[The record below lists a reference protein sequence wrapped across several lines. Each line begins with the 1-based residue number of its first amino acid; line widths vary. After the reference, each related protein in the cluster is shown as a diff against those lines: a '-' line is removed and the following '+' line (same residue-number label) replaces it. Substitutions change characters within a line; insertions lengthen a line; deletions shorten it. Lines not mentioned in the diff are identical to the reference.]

1 MSWKDKAAEYAVECL
16 PKEACGLLAII
27 KGKETFWPCEN
38 LSDAPDEYFVMCPD
52 SWADCEDQGELIG
65 IIHSHPYGSAL
76 PSDTDK
82 ASCEHLGLPFYIYSV
97 EHKDWYSFSPSGYK
111 SGLFGR
117 TWIWGKHDCWTL
129 ITDWFKEYKNIS
141 IPYTKR
147 PKTIKEF
154 REKPL
159 FEKTLPKLGFKEV
172 KNQDDIQTGDV
183 LLMEDENQKLSHA
196 ALYIGNQTIFHHMI
210 KQLSCREI
218 YDLRYIQ
225 ATKKVFRYAA

>member
-1 MSWKDKAAEYAVECL
+1 MTWKDKAAEYAVECL

-38 LSDAPDEYFVMCPD
+38 LSEAPDEYFVMCPD
-52 SWADCEDQGELIG
+52 SWAECEDQGELIG
-65 IIHSHPYGSAL
+65 IVHSHTYGPAF
-76 PSDTDK
+76 PSEADK

-97 EHKDWYSFSPSGYK
+97 ENKDWQSFKPSGYK

-117 TWIWGKHDCWTL
+117 TWIWGKHDCWSL
-129 ITDWFKEYKNIS
+129 IVDFYREKLNIDLGS
-141 IPYTKR
+141 CYR
-147 PKTIKEF
+147 PKTLKKFIDN
-154 REKPL
+154 PH
-159 FEKTLPKLGFKEV
+159 FEKILKDANFKEV
-172 KNQDDIQTGDV
+172 DTNDIQENDV
-183 LLMEDENQKLSHA
+183 LLMEGIKQKLNHV
-196 ALYIGNQTIFHHMI
+196 ALYIGNQTIFHHNI

>member
-1 MSWKDKAAEYAVECL
+1 ML
-16 PKEACGLLAII
+16 FII
-27 KGKETFWPCEN
+27 
-38 LSDAPDEYFVMCPD
+38 A
-52 SWADCEDQGELIG
+52 
-65 IIHSHPYGSAL
+65 
-76 PSDTDK
+76 
-82 ASCEHLGLPFYIYSV
+82 
-97 EHKDWYSFSPSGYK
+97 WYQLFKPNGYK

-129 ITDWFKEYKNIS
+129 ITDWFKENKNIS

-147 PKTIKEF
+147 PNTIKEF
-154 REKPL
+154 RENPL
-159 FEKTLPKLGFKEV
+159 FESTLPKLGFKEL
-172 KNQDDIQTGDV
+172 KNIDDIEVGDV